1 MTASFPGSAGGKLD
15 STKEHVGFLCVNLNE
30 RIRVAGS
37 PFRLSLLCLADGLR
51 LGPIPGHV
59 VVIER
64 SALNQSTGLSHNSPP
79 RLALSEPT
87 WLGIVDSVLLG

>member
-15 STKEHVGFLCVNLNE
+15 STKEHVGFLWVNLNE
-30 RIRVAGS
+30 RIRVAGP

-59 VVIER
+59 VIER
-64 SALNQSTGLSHNSPP
+64 SALNQST
-79 RLALSEPT
+79 RVEPQLT
-87 WLGIVDSVLLG
+87 TPIGAE